1 MFNRNVAY
9 SVLVHI
15 LLCLPFFIVNSELK
29 LKTEPVEIEIKVAAA
44 LKKSGQARKRNS
56 KMTDTLFPIWNA
68 QSLLAK
74 VERNSSFSVHQQN
87 FSDSRTYQADISD
100 VFGENGNQNWT
111 YHREIYRRIDSNLT
125 FDSILA
131 QYNHFGRVYVQ
142 FKVNENGF
150 LDLENLKADASDPI
164 LKVHVLR
171 AIKKSL
177 LKPLENMDR
186 EKLFEV
192 GFFQAEFNFRYG
204 DHNENFEKQSN
215 FGRPVFVFNR
225 ATGEKP
231 VPKEMLD
238 HLLSGGVTP
247 DISLMYDRWQKY
259 NKKKH
264 LEAIQF
270 DPFENYRRDAFYL
283 L

>member
-1 MFNRNVAY
+1 MFNRNVLY
-9 SVLVHI
+9 SLVLHA
-15 LLCLPFFIVNSELK
+15 LLCLPFFFVKKPLEV
-29 LKTEPVEIEIKVAAA
+29 KTIPVEIEIKAAVPV
-44 LKKSGQARKRNS
+44 KKQNGVKAAGKPAGQ
-56 KMTDTLFPIWNA
+56 LFPVMNA
-68 QSLLAK
+68 QTLLAK
-74 VERNSSFSVHQQN
+74 VERNSQN
-87 FSDSRTYQADISD
+87 SPKHFSDSGIYQSDISE
-100 VFGENGNQNWT
+100 VFGENGNKNWA
-111 YHREIYRRIDSNLT
+111 YHREIYRRIDSNLM

-142 FKVNENGF
+142 FKVNEQGQ
-150 LDLENLKADASDPI
+150 LDVDNLSAEARNPI

-171 AIKKSL
+171 AIRKSL
-177 LKPLENMDR
+177 LTPIENIDR
-186 EKLFEV
+186 EKLFEL

-204 DHNENFEKQSN
+204 DHNENFSKQSS

-225 ATGEKP
+225 ATTEKP

-247 DISLMYDRWQKY
+247 NISQMYERWQKY

-270 DPFENYRRDAFYL
+270 DPFENYRTDAFYQL
-283 L
+283 